1 MTFSLTA
8 DEARLY
14 ADAIVDA
21 VPQSLLVLDAD
32 LRVLRANRTFYDT
45 FRVEAAD
52 TERRPLV
59 DLGGRPWN
67 APRLVELLRAVLV
80 TNEPF
85 DAFEVEADLRSLGPR
100 VMLLSAHPIG
110 PGPGRPALILLI
122 IEDVTEPR
130 RREKNVRRRQRI
142 ETIGLLG
149 RRSRPRFQQPPHGH
163 HRSGRDPAATT
174 GRGQPP
180 RRQPGRHPRHR
191 PAGGRDDEAAARLQ
205 PPAGPC
211 AARPRPGR
219 GRAGPG
225 ASVRE
230 LGPRRRRADDV
241 LTSSAIIL
249 ADPGQ
254 LEHACSSTWS
264 PTPSAAMP
272 TGGRLLIET
281 ADTHLDDAFVRDHAG
296 ASAGP
301 VVRLAI
307 ADTGVGMSAEVQSRI
322 FEPFYTT
329 KTKGHRPRPGHGVR
343 GGRAERR
350 IGLGRQHAGP
360 GHDGQGVLPACLRA
374 SAGSTCAP
382 ATLR

>member
-100 VMLLSAHPIG
+100 VMLLSARPIG

-130 RREKNVRRRQRI
+130 RREQNVRRRQRI
-142 ETIGLLG
+142 ETIGLLAG
-149 RRSRPRFQQPPHGH
+149 GVAHDFSNLL
-163 HRSGRDPAATT
+163 TVIT
-174 GRGQPP
+174 GRVEILLRRLGAASPHVVSLGVIRDTALRAAEMTKQLLAFSRQQVLAPRVLDLGQVVRDLEP
-180 RRQPGRHPRHR
+180 R
-191 PAGGRDDEAAARLQ
+191 L
-205 PPAGPC
+205 
-211 AARPRPGR
+211 
-219 GRAGPG
+219 
-225 ASVRE
+225 RE
-230 LGPRRRRADDV
+230 LVPGDVELTIV
-241 LTSSAIIL
+241 LTSSASIL

-254 LEHACSSTWS
+254 LEHVLVNLVTNAKD
-264 PTPSAAMP
+264 AMP

-322 FEPFYTT
+322 FEPFFTT
-329 KTKGHRPRPGHGVR
+329 KTKGKGT
-343 GGRAERR
+343 
-350 IGLGRQHAGP
+350 GLGLATVYGVVEQSGGSVWVDSTP
-360 GHDGQGVLPACLRA
+360 GQGTTVKVYFPHV
-374 SAGSTCAP
+374 
-382 ATLR
+382 